1 MTTYVG
7 VQGTGLFLR
16 PDGKGRRTGDFVDGP
31 NNTVAVVEVPPAMA
45 REWTKPDGDFPTE
58 KEFLAAVAA
67 WRKDG
72 MFHVAFADGYVRELK
87 GSDLTPADFRALLT
101 VAGNDKPAKP

>member
-1 MTTYVG
+1 
-7 VQGTGLFLR
+7 
-16 PDGKGRRTGDFVDGP
+16 
-31 NNTVAVVEVPPAMA
+31 
-45 REWTKPDGDFPTE
+45 
-58 KEFLAAVAA
+58 
-67 WRKDG
+67 